1 MRARMPGKQNFSIRS
16 GLFPVSIPQTVFY
29 SKNQIDGAMLCIART
44 ASCSP
49 FTPASVQ
56 RNQLAVSGEN
66 PRLTAYSVP
75 GQCICLIVA
84 DKNIVVRFRG
94 LEGFRSKLPLVE
106 ESMRPASPMVRRK
119 RDFFEWE
126 FTKKMNAVGL

>member
-1 MRARMPGKQNFSIRS
+1 
-16 GLFPVSIPQTVFY
+16 
-29 SKNQIDGAMLCIART
+29 MLCIART

-106 ESMRPASPMVRRK
+106 EICDSAGFPRGMLRIGAVMFCK
-119 RDFFEWE
+119 RGVHALSF
-126 FTKKMNAVGL
+126 N